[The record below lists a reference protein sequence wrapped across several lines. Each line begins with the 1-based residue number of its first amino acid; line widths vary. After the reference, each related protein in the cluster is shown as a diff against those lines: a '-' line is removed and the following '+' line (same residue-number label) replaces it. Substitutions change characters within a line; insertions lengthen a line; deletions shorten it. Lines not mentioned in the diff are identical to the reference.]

1 MLVACRLELA
11 NTEPFS
17 GTHRVLTPDNPQ
29 NATSLKKA
37 LIKRILGRKGWRTLP
52 ESAVFVFSYSKA
64 KASGQDIDHLDFK
77 IVVEPKDA
85 SSFTVILV
93 ASSRQ
98 EKAAWTSDISQVGPS
113 RQAPERGAQW
123 GQ

>member
-37 LIKRILGRKGWRTLP
+37 LNTAYPGEKG
-52 ESAVFVFSYSKA
+52 
-64 KASGQDIDHLDFK
+64 
-77 IVVEPKDA
+77 VEN
-85 SSFTVILV
+85 
-93 ASSRQ
+93 
-98 EKAAWTSDISQVGPS
+98 PS
-113 RQAPERGAQW
+113 
-123 GQ
+123 